1 MNAADRNETDPSL
14 PACSD
19 SADNDDDGLIDF
31 PNDPGCSSA
40 EDTDETDEMAAPRP
54 QCANG
59 RDDDG
64 DGLVD
69 IADPG
74 CISEADPRESG
85 ANDDTECMSDEDC
98 ASYGTCV
105 LNINRCVPR
114 CSNRIDDDGDGII
127 DFPLEPGCAG
137 AGDDDETDP
146 SVSPSCGNGLDDD
159 SDGLVDYP
167 NDPGCAGVGDRDELD
182 PDRLPACGD
191 GRDNDNDG
199 TTDYPEDRGCESAA
213 DHSEGGAC
221 GRLYEAVEVTPGEV
235 IRGDSRQGPYSS
247 EGTCGGRGAP
257 EVVLVYRVTKPIEA
271 FVVRTDLD
279 ANEHQTTLHIRRNC
293 LDANTEIGCARE
305 PSQDGIASN
314 QRASKIHCS
323 ETIIS
328 LWMVRRA
335 KVVVLL
341 LSWKN

>member
-1 MNAADRNETDPSL
+1 
-14 PACSD
+14 
-19 SADNDDDGLIDF
+19 
-31 PNDPGCSSA
+31 
-40 EDTDETDEMAAPRP
+40 
-54 QCANG
+54 
-59 RDDDG
+59 
-64 DGLVD
+64 
-69 IADPG
+69 
-74 CISEADPRESG
+74 
-85 ANDDTECMSDEDC
+85 MSDEDC

-221 GRLYEAVEVTPGEV
+221 GRLYEAVEVTPGDVAHRKLCWSTE
-235 IRGDSRQGPYSS
+235 SRSPSKPS
-247 EGTCGGRGAP
+247 LFAP
-257 EVVLVYRVTKPIEA
+257 TSMPM
-271 FVVRTDLD
+271 
-279 ANEHQTTLHIRRNC
+279 NIRRHCIYGVIAWMRIPKLAVRASHRRTALRPINC
-293 LDANTEIGCARE
+293 
-305 PSQDGIASN
+305 
-314 QRASKIHCS
+314 ASKIHCS

-328 LWMVRRA
+328 SWMVRRA

-341 LSWKN
+341 LSWKKLS